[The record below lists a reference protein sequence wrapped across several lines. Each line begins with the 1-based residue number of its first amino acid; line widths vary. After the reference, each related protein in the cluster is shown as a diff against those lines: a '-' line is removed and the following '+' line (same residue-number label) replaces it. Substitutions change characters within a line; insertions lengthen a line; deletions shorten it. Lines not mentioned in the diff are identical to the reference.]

1 LGENK
6 VHDQITTVVVIMKLC
21 ENMDDFRQK
30 FAQLFNKS
38 SPQMEFTFA
47 R

>member
-1 LGENK
+1 
-6 VHDQITTVVVIMKLC
+6 VVTIMKLC

-30 FAQLFNKS
+30 FARRFKKS

-47 R
+47 P

>member
-1 LGENK
+1 MTK
-6 VHDQITTVVVIMKLC
+6 ITTVVTIMKLC
-21 ENMDDFRQK
+21 ENMDDFKQK
-30 FAQLFNKS
+30 FARLFNKS

>member
-1 LGENK
+1 
-6 VHDQITTVVVIMKLC
+6 
-21 ENMDDFRQK
+21 MDDFKKK

-47 R
+47 GQLLSLRFWDAALGKRLASR